1 MQEAGYYK
9 KLKQGVVQCQLCPHF
24 CTVKNNETGR
34 CRIRKNIEGKLYSLV
49 FGSPGAV
56 NIDPIEKKPLYHF
69 LPGSRSLSIGTAGC
83 NLSCMHCQ
91 NFDLSQNS
99 VEDHSKIDLP
109 PKEVILHAQENDVRS
124 ISYTY
129 NEPTIFIEYLLKT
142 AALAKK
148 HDLKNVIVSNGF
160 INPGPLEDICELIDA
175 ANIDLKAFTEE
186 FYDEICGASLAP
198 VLKTIK
204 TLFKRKVW
212 LELTMLLIPGKNDS
226 PEEIEKACM
235 WIKENLS
242 DTVPIH
248 FSRFMPMFRMQ
259 DIGPT
264 PKKTLLAAE
273 KIAKKHL
280 KYVYIGNM
288 QTKSG
293 TDTRCPD
300 CQALLIKRDYYT
312 TEMHIQGNTCRC
324 GRAFD
329 GIIR

>member
-9 KLKQGVVQCQLCPHF
+9 KIKEDVVQCQLCPHF
-24 CTVKNNETGR
+24 CTIPNNAVGR
-34 CRIRKNIEGKLYSLV
+34 CRVRKNIDGKLYSLV
-49 FGSPGAV
+49 FGFPSAV
-56 NIDPIEKKPLYHF
+56 KIDPIEKKPLYHF

-99 VEDHSKIDLP
+99 VEEISKIELP
-109 PKEVILHAQENDVRS
+109 PKEVIRYAEEDDVRS

-129 NEPTIFIEYLLKT
+129 NEPAIFIEYLQKT
-142 AALAKK
+142 AALARK
-148 HDLKNVIVSNGF
+148 HGQKNVIVSNGF
-160 INPGPLEDICELIDA
+160 INQKPLEDICELIDA
-175 ANIDLKAFTEE
+175 ANIDLKAFTEK
-186 FYDEICGASLAP
+186 FYNEVCGASLAP

-204 TLFKRKVW
+204 TLFKKKIW

-226 PEEIEKACM
+226 PEEIEEACI

-259 DIGPT
+259 EIEPT
-264 PKKTLLAAE
+264 PKKTLLRAE
-273 KIAKKHL
+273 KIARKHL
-280 KYVYIGNM
+280 RYVYIGNM
-288 QTKSG
+288 HTESG
-293 TDTRCPD
+293 SDTRCPD
-300 CQALLIKRDYYT
+300 CQDLLIKRDYYT
-312 TEMHIQGNTCRC
+312 TEVHLHGSKCRC

-329 GIIR
+329 GII